1 MKTTIVNLI
10 VVTALSFS
18 GAALAAGETGDKAQ
32 SPAAKAATPVSAVPP
47 APVQA
52 PQPAAKPT
60 APAKPAEAK
69 PPRSKTLDLRH
80 CLDMENDA
88 AIAKCAGE

>member
-18 GAALAAGETGDKAQ
+18 GAALAAGETGSKVQ
-32 SPAAKAATPVSAVPP
+32 PAAAKPAAPASAVPP
-47 APVQA
+47 APVQS
-52 PQPAAKPT
+52 PQPAAKTT

-80 CLDMENDA
+80 CLDLENDA